1 MTIEHPEKIG
11 LGTWD
16 KDALGTALND
26 VDRVGFDWHYNWSER
41 SLWDADATPELSSF
55 VAMAWD
61 EQDVTATGLA
71 QIKASGATTLLG
83 FNEPDHT
90 GQANMSVA
98 QALALWPQ
106 LQATGLRLG
115 SPAATQHQT
124 LGADSWLGRFMAGAQ
139 AQGLRVDFVAVHY
152 YSQTG
157 SVAEFKAYLEA
168 VHAQYGKPVW
178 VTEWALADW
187 SNQGRFTA
195 AQQAAFARA
204 GTEMMD
210 DLPFVERQAWFAAY
224 EGGDG
229 WNLNSGVVDASGQL
243 TLVGHT
249 LAELANPTA
258 DAPVVTAPVVTA
270 PVVTAPVASTPTVD
284 APLTLVGTSGAD
296 TLVGQGG
303 ADTLKGLAG
312 TDQLSG
318 GAGDDILVGGQG
330 RDYLAGD
337 AGADRFVFE
346 VVKDSAVGS
355 NRDVVTFAQ
364 SEGDKIDLLAI
375 DADTDGT
382 AGNQAFS
389 WIGSG
394 AFTKVD
400 GQLRFSGG
408 ILQGDTNGDGK
419 ADFEIKINGAL
430 AVTDLVL

>member
-1 MTIEHPEKIG
+1 
-11 LGTWD
+11 
-16 KDALGTALND
+16 
-26 VDRVGFDWHYNWSER
+26 
-41 SLWDADATPELSSF
+41 
-55 VAMAWD
+55 
-61 EQDVTATGLA
+61 
-71 QIKASGATTLLG
+71 
-83 FNEPDHT
+83 
-90 GQANMSVA
+90 
-98 QALALWPQ
+98 
-106 LQATGLRLG
+106 
-115 SPAATQHQT
+115 
-124 LGADSWLGRFMAGAQ
+124 
-139 AQGLRVDFVAVHY
+139 
-152 YSQTG
+152 
-157 SVAEFKAYLEA
+157 
-168 VHAQYGKPVW
+168 
-178 VTEWALADW
+178 
-187 SNQGRFTA
+187 
-195 AQQAAFARA
+195 
-204 GTEMMD
+204 
-210 DLPFVERQAWFAAY
+210 
-224 EGGDG
+224 
-229 WNLNSGVVDASGQL
+229 
-243 TLVGHT
+243 
-249 LAELANPTA
+249 
-258 DAPVVTAPVVTA
+258 
-270 PVVTAPVASTPTVD
+270 VTAPVASTPTVD

>member
-204 GTEMMD
+204 RHGD
-210 DLPFVERQAWFAAY
+210 DGRPALRGAA
-224 EGGDG
+224 
-229 WNLNSGVVDASGQL
+229 GVVCRL
-243 TLVGHT
+243 
-249 LAELANPTA
+249 
-258 DAPVVTAPVVTA
+258 
-270 PVVTAPVASTPTVD
+270 
-284 APLTLVGTSGAD
+284 
-296 TLVGQGG
+296 
-303 ADTLKGLAG
+303 
-312 TDQLSG
+312 
-318 GAGDDILVGGQG
+318 
-330 RDYLAGD
+330 
-337 AGADRFVFE
+337 
-346 VVKDSAVGS
+346 
-355 NRDVVTFAQ
+355 
-364 SEGDKIDLLAI
+364 
-375 DADTDGT
+375 
-382 AGNQAFS
+382 
-389 WIGSG
+389 
-394 AFTKVD
+394 
-400 GQLRFSGG
+400 
-408 ILQGDTNGDGK
+408 
-419 ADFEIKINGAL
+419 
-430 AVTDLVL
+430 

>member
-41 SLWDADATPELSSF
+41 TLWDADATPEASSF

-61 EQDVTATGLA
+61 EQDVTSTALA
-71 QIKASGATTLLG
+71 LIKASGATTLLG
-83 FNEPDHT
+83 FNEPDHSH
-90 GQANMSVA
+90 QANMSVE
-98 QALALWPQ
+98 QALKLWPQ

-124 LGADSWLGRFMAGAQ
+124 LGPDSWLGRFMAGAEKL
-139 AQGLRVDFVAVHY
+139 GLRVDFIAVHY
-152 YSQTG
+152 YSEDG
-157 SVAEFKAYLEA
+157 DVGAFKAYLEA
-168 VHAQYGKPVW
+168 VHQQYGKPVW

-229 WNLNSGVVDASGQL
+229 WNLRSGLIDASGQL
-243 TLVGHT
+243 TVVGQT
-249 LAELANPTA
+249 FAELVNPA
-258 DAPVVTAPVVTA
+258 SDAPVVTAPVVT
-270 PVVTAPVASTPTVD
+270 TPTVD
-284 APLTLVGTSGAD
+284 EALTLVGTSGAD
-296 TLVGQGG
+296 TLVGKGG
-303 ADTLKGLAG
+303 SDTLKGMAG
-312 TDQLSG
+312 ADKLSG
-318 GAGDDILVGGQG
+318 GAGSDILVGGQG
-330 RDYLAGD
+330 KDYLTGD
-337 AGADRFVFE
+337 AGADRYVFE
-346 VVKDSAVGS
+346 VVKDSVVGS
-355 NRDVVTFAQ
+355 NRDVVTFVQ
-364 SEGDKIDLLAI
+364 SEGDKVDLSAI

-400 GQLRFSGG
+400 GQLRLSGG

-419 ADFEIKINGAL
+419 ADFEIKISGAL
-430 AVTDLVL
+430 AVTDLLL